1 LETSSPGLARRLTD
15 RQHRRRTSE
24 TASDKRYHYHLIGD
38 IDKDGLTVLGSKSE
52 SSHAIALGQGLLES
66 RSAVDST
73 QENSFQPQILRRL
86 ALTSLVIGAIA
97 LAFFLF
103 GIGNPARNYY
113 DEGGYVSAARAF
125 LKDAPNP
132 NPEAPPLG
140 KLLVAVGIKLVGD
153 GPLGWRIASAVCG
166 SLSLVA
172 VFLWTYF
179 LSKDYRI
186 ACISAVLTLFNNFL
200 FVMSRVAM
208 MDVFLVFF
216 LLWGLVAYTAALE
229 LDIGTAKR
237 RILLYCSGISMG
249 LAGACKW
256 NAVDTLAILILASF
270 ALFWMSKRPLGGL
283 TPSIARYARNLR
295 QIGIWSLILA
305 LLVSPLISYSL
316 TFWPL
321 CRSLH
326 LPFGVHQLLAMN
338 LFIWRFHI
346 AVIGNRFIVSS
357 WYSWPL
363 NLSPQRAL
371 SYLLGN
377 PVIMWGGL
385 VALVYCFQR
394 FWKLFVAAEGLVV
407 LLYAANLLQWAVTPA
422 KCTFYYYYYPA
433 AMFLGVAIALTLQ
446 SLPRRIFGV
455 RVSLLVLSAAAIVFL
470 WCYPRMTHLEA
481 PWDCALGCWS

>member
-1 LETSSPGLARRLTD
+1 METSSPGLARRLTD

-52 SSHAIALGQGLLES
+52 PSHAIALGQGLLES

-216 LLWGLVAYTAALE
+216 LLWGLVGYFGDLNFGQLCAVLDVQTTA
-229 LDIGTAKR
+229 
-237 RILLYCSGISMG
+237 
-249 LAGACKW
+249 
-256 NAVDTLAILILASF
+256 
-270 ALFWMSKRPLGGL
+270 
-283 TPSIARYARNLR
+283 
-295 QIGIWSLILA
+295 WSLILA
-305 LLVSPLISYSL
+305 LLVFPLISYSL

-338 LFIWRFHI
+338 LFIWRFHVAI
-346 AVIGNRFIVSS
+346 LGNRFIVSS
-357 WYSWPL
+357 WYSWPF

-385 VALVYCFQR
+385 AALVYCFQR
-394 FWKLFVAAEGLVV
+394 FWKLLVPAEGLVV

-422 KCTFYYYYYPA
+422 KCSFYYYYYPA
-433 AMFLGVAIALTLQ
+433 AMFLGVAIALTLH

-455 RVSLLVLSAAAIVFL
+455 RISLLVLSAAAIVFL
-470 WCYPRMTHLEA
+470 WCYPRMAHLEA

>member
-1 LETSSPGLARRLTD
+1 METSSPGLARRLTD

-283 TPSIARYARNLR
+283 SPSIARYARNLR

>member
-1 LETSSPGLARRLTD
+1 METSSPGLARRLTD

-52 SSHAIALGQGLLES
+52 PSHAIALGQGLLES

-270 ALFWMSKRPLGGL
+270 ALFWISKRPLG
-283 TPSIARYARNLR
+283 A
-295 QIGIWSLILA
+295 
-305 LLVSPLISYSL
+305 
-316 TFWPL
+316 
-321 CRSLH
+321 
-326 LPFGVHQLLAMN
+326 
-338 LFIWRFHI
+338 
-346 AVIGNRFIVSS
+346 
-357 WYSWPL
+357 
-363 NLSPQRAL
+363 
-371 SYLLGN
+371 
-377 PVIMWGGL
+377 
-385 VALVYCFQR
+385 
-394 FWKLFVAAEGLVV
+394 
-407 LLYAANLLQWAVTPA
+407 
-422 KCTFYYYYYPA
+422 
-433 AMFLGVAIALTLQ
+433 
-446 SLPRRIFGV
+446 
-455 RVSLLVLSAAAIVFL
+455 
-470 WCYPRMTHLEA
+470 
-481 PWDCALGCWS
+481 

>member
-1 LETSSPGLARRLTD
+1 
-15 RQHRRRTSE
+15 
-24 TASDKRYHYHLIGD
+24 
-38 IDKDGLTVLGSKSE
+38 LGSKSE

-66 RSAVDST
+66 RSADDST

-200 FVMSRVAM
+200 FVMSRVAV

-283 TPSIARYARNLR
+283 SPSIARYARNLR

>member
-1 LETSSPGLARRLTD
+1 METSSPGLARRLTD
-15 RQHRRRTSE
+15 RQHRRRTSK

-52 SSHAIALGQGLLES
+52 SSHAIALRQRLLES
-66 RSAVDST
+66 RSADDST

-86 ALTSLVIGAIA
+86 ALTSLVVGAIA

-125 LKDAPNP
+125 LKDA
-132 NPEAPPLG
+132 
-140 KLLVAVGIKLVGD
+140 
-153 GPLGWRIASAVCG
+153 R
-166 SLSLVA
+166 
-172 VFLWTYF
+172 TYF

-270 ALFWMSKRPLGGL
+270 ALFWMSKRPLG
-283 TPSIARYARNLR
+283 A
-295 QIGIWSLILA
+295 
-305 LLVSPLISYSL
+305 
-316 TFWPL
+316 
-321 CRSLH
+321 
-326 LPFGVHQLLAMN
+326 
-338 LFIWRFHI
+338 
-346 AVIGNRFIVSS
+346 
-357 WYSWPL
+357 
-363 NLSPQRAL
+363 
-371 SYLLGN
+371 
-377 PVIMWGGL
+377 
-385 VALVYCFQR
+385 
-394 FWKLFVAAEGLVV
+394 
-407 LLYAANLLQWAVTPA
+407 
-422 KCTFYYYYYPA
+422 
-433 AMFLGVAIALTLQ
+433 
-446 SLPRRIFGV
+446 
-455 RVSLLVLSAAAIVFL
+455 
-470 WCYPRMTHLEA
+470 
-481 PWDCALGCWS
+481 